1 MTLKVKSG
9 YAPAPNIDFN
19 TPPDEFNTCRLT
31 TDLSWSCPTA
41 SSAILDSSIESFA
54 RSLPDN
60 APGAIIELVI
70 VFVSADVISV
80 PVISGIVIVL
90 FAVGS
95 VAVTVV
101 LNVPAVEPSNSTEL
115 LKRGTASKVNA
126 LPAAEEVNLG
136 ILEFSSTLNNPLPVS
151 NSLTLNVSK
160 TESVLVSTDLILFP
174 LNFYWTKSMCCT

>member
-1 MTLKVKSG
+1 
-9 YAPAPNIDFN
+9 
-19 TPPDEFNTCRLT
+19 
-31 TDLSWSCPTA
+31 
-41 SSAILDSSIESFA
+41 
-54 RSLPDN
+54 
-60 APGAIIELVI
+60 

-174 LNFYWTKSMCCT
+174 LNFY